1 MSAPA
6 TDLTVRVAR
15 KQTEAQDVCSLE
27 LVAQHGE
34 LPAFSAGAHI
44 DMVLPGPQGELIRQY
59 SLCNAPGETH
69 RYQIAVLREP
79 QSRGGSDRVHDG
91 LAVGDILRI
100 SVPRNHFQLAPHA
113 AHSLLLAGGI
123 GITPLLAMAEQLS
136 RQGAPFTLHHAT
148 RNPARTPFLDRIAA
162 APYAQR
168 VIHHHSEGDN
178 AQRLDIAAT
187 LTHAEAGSHLYVC
200 GPQRFIDAVLAT
212 ARGHGWSEDR
222 LHCEYFSA
230 APIDTSGDG
239 TFELE
244 IASTGQVITVP
255 PGKTALHAL
264 HDAGL
269 DIASSCEEGVCGT
282 CLTGVK
288 SGTPDHRDHYL
299 TTEEQQ
305 ANDQFMPCCSRARSA
320 RLVLDL

>member
-6 TDLTVRVAR
+6 TDLAVRIAC
-15 KQTEAQDVCSLE
+15 KQSEAQDICSLE
-27 LVAQHGE
+27 LVAMQGE

-100 SVPRNHFQLAPHA
+100 SVPRNHFALAAHA
-113 AHSLLLAGGI
+113 PHSLLLAGGI

-136 RQGAPFTLHHAT
+136 GQGAPFALHYAT
-148 RNPARTPFLDRIAA
+148 RTRARTPFLARIAA
-162 APYAQR
+162 APYAQQ
-168 VIHHHSEGDN
+168 VFHHHSEGNN

-187 LTHAEAGSHLYVC
+187 LTQVAAGSHLYVC
-200 GPQRFIDAVLAT
+200 GPQRFIDAALAT
-212 ARGHGWSEDR
+212 ARGQGWPEDR

-230 APIDTSGDG
+230 APIDTSGDR

-244 IASTGQVITVP
+244 VASTGQVITVLP
-255 PGKTALHAL
+255 KQTALQALHA
-264 HDAGL
+264 AGL

-299 TTEEQQ
+299 TTEEHQ